1 MIFEEM
7 ERKLPEQFK
16 GKHNISVLLEAIA
29 DELEELRAV
38 LQGMLEKTSFSAA
51 EGVNLDGIG
60 DIVVLS
66 REDARRLLSGAS
78 DLLTDDYYR
87 NMLRY
92 KAAKNTSICTSEEI
106 ISLYKT
112 LYASGR
118 VRYWESPLHP
128 AHFSLMVETD
138 MDLAD
143 IEQMANFDM
152 AVKPGGVSMTLSF
165 IEAGGDFFGFI
176 DLNADAKGFG
186 LGKFALSIV

>member
-16 GKHNISVLLEAIA
+16 GKRNISVFLEAVA
-29 DELEELRAV
+29 DELEELRTA
-38 LQGMLEKTSFSAA
+38 LRGMLEKTAFSAA

-66 REDARRLLSGAS
+66 RESARQLLSGAS

-106 ISLYKT
+106 ISLYKM

-118 VRYWESPLHP
+118 VRYWESPSHP
-128 AHFSLMVETD
+128 AHFSIMVETD

-165 IEAGGDFFGFI
+165 IEGDCFGFI
-176 DLNADAKGFG
+176 DLNAHAKGFG
-186 LGKFALSIV
+186 LGKFALSIF